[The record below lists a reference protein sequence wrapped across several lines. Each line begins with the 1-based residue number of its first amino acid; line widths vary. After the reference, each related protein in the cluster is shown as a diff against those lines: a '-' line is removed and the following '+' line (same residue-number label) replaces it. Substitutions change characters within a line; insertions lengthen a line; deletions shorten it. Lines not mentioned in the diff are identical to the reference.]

1 MMNMILV
8 NQLTRESSKLIYE
21 LRITNFKFSDRSV
34 GNGYQWAVSGRKGCE
49 PPPVNLSTQ
58 FQTKGYWDVFWS
70 LFKA

>member
-34 GNGYQWAVSGRKGCE
+34 GNGYQ
-49 PPPVNLSTQ
+49 
-58 FQTKGYWDVFWS
+58 
-70 LFKA
+70 